1 MRKLPWA
8 AVVLFYISSSLLG
21 GRVYGQ
27 TPIVDTLDIPF
38 FDDFSGPFD
47 APYKGY
53 WIRQADVDCGQQVAI
68 NPPTVGAA
76 IFDAL
81 RADGAFHAQKGAGGN
96 ACDTLMSKSIRLRGT
111 DSVYLSFQIQP
122 QGWGGQ
128 PQPGDVL
135 TVDFFDPRKREWNE
149 VWRASYDASKQR
161 LTQQYLYPKGKEK
174 EVSRMSPS
182 LASQFSKAHIP
193 VVGSYNTRG
202 FQFRFRNTVIVPNDT
217 QMPGRN
223 SNTGHWA
230 VDLVYVNAG
239 RTFADTLYIDDE
251 AMLSGLAGIDL
262 PYQSIPY
269 VLAKPWL
276 DELGQNPNKE
286 LIVRYVNLDTKERTV
301 GREYRIKD
309 ATNTLPIVG
318 SSRALFQPLG
328 SLSTEEYRRT
338 YSYSWGALAEQEL
351 DVTLEAN
358 LKVNVAA
365 HLRPFLWNDTVR
377 RRLHFAD
384 AYAYDTGV
392 PDNGYGI
399 DGLATSKACAAMRF
413 VPIGDGTIE
422 KIRIFFNPIVD
433 LSTRARFEIV
443 IWNERNGLPGDE
455 LYAQRC
461 TPPETFNKK
470 APFIEY
476 TLDRPI
482 GFSEPLYVGWRQT
495 KADMMQ
501 VGIDLHTSTPSKI
514 VYNAVGA
521 WEPSQ
526 YRGAL
531 MIRLVCS
538 AGGETPVVS
547 GCADAPIVTLRVYPN
562 PARERVF
569 VQGVPLGSEVQ
580 LYTMQGQLVK
590 AAEAL
595 GGAVEMNV
603 ANLAGGAY
611 LLVVKGPHGE
621 VQASERL
628 IVQ

>member
-1 MRKLPWA
+1 MQVWA
-8 AVVLFYISSSLLG
+8 AVVLLHLLVCTLA

-27 TPIVDTLDIPF
+27 NPPVDTLDLPF

-53 WIRQADVDCGQQVAI
+53 WIRQADVDCGHQVAI

-81 RADGAFHAQKGAGGN
+81 RADGAFHAQHGAVAN
-96 ACDTLMSKSIRLRGT
+96 ACDTLMSKSIRLRRT

-135 TVDFFDPRKREWNE
+135 AVDFFDPRKREWHE
-149 VWRASYDASKQR
+149 VWRASYDANMQR
-161 LTQQYLYPKGKEK
+161 LTQQFFYPKGKEK
-174 EVSRMSPS
+174 VVSRMAPG
-182 LASQFSKAHIP
+182 LARQFTKAHIP
-193 VVGSYNTRG
+193 VVEPYNARG
-202 FQFRFRNTVIVPNDT
+202 FQFRLRNSVNVPNDT

-230 VDLVYVNAG
+230 VDLVYLNAG
-239 RTFADTLYIDDE
+239 RTAADTLYIEDE
-251 AMLSGLAGIDL
+251 ACLSGLEGGDL
-262 PYQSIPY
+262 PYQAIPY

-276 DELGQNPNKE
+276 EQLERNPRKE
-286 LIVRYVNLDTKERTV
+286 LKMRYVNLNRTERTV
-301 GREYRIKD
+301 GREFRIKD
-309 ATNTLPIVG
+309 ASGTLPVVG

-328 SLSTEEYRRT
+328 PFDTAVYQRT
-338 YSYSWGALAEQEL
+338 YSYKWNALAGREL

-365 HLRPFLWNDTVR
+365 HLHPFLWNDTVR

-384 AYAYDTGV
+384 EYAYDTGH
-392 PDNGYGI
+392 PDNGYGM

-461 TPPETFNKK
+461 APPETFNKK
-470 APFIEY
+470 EPFIEY
-476 TLDRPI
+476 TLDKPL

-495 KADMMQ
+495 RADMMQ

-521 WEPSQ
+521 WESSQ
-526 YRGAL
+526 YKGAL

-538 AGGETPVVS
+538 AGGETPIVTGCSDAPVVS
-547 GCADAPIVTLRVYPN
+547 LRVYPN
-562 PARERVF
+562 PARERVI
-569 VQGVPLGSEVQ
+569 VQGAPLGSVVQ
-580 LYTMQGQLVK
+580 LYTIQGLLVQSVE
-590 AAEAL
+590 AAEA
-595 GGAVEMNV
+595 AVEMDV
-603 ANLAGGAY
+603 SRLARGAY
-611 LLVVKGPHGE
+611 LLVVKGLHGE